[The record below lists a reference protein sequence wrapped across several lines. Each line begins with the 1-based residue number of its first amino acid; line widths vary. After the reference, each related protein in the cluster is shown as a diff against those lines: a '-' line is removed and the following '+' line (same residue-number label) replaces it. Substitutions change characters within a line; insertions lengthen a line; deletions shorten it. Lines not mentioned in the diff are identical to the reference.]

1 MELDVRLKFP
11 TEKVEAVLEWLRSLP
26 YGAVELQPRAA
37 EAADAAKVAERE
49 QRFYAL
55 FGAWKEEGETG
66 DDFNR
71 MLQEARHTEH
81 RDIEL

>member
-37 EAADAAKVAERE
+37 EAADAAKAAERE
-49 QRFYAL
+49 QKFYAL

>member
-11 TEKVEAVLEWLRSLP
+11 TEKVEVVLEWLRSLP
-26 YGAVELQPRAA
+26 YGAVELQPRTA
-37 EAADAAKVAERE
+37 EAADAAKAAERE
-49 QRFYAL
+49 QKFYAL

-66 DDFNR
+66 DDFNH
-71 MLQEARHTEH
+71 MLQEARYTEH